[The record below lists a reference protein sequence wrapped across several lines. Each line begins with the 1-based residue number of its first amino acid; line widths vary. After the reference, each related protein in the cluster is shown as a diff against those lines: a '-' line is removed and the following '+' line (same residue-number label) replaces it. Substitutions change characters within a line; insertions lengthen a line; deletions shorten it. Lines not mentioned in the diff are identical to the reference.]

1 MVSKQSWFAGRSRC
15 ANAEHFSRLGGSQPR
30 QAAVHRYGEV
40 SFGMLFDCMTLSS
53 KHMLQVRCSSVE
65 IKPSMNITNRGTA
78 PRASLRG
85 AAPPPCSDAPAL
97 ADPAESQQ
105 PPPPPRPP
113 PPLLRPPPLSPLLQ
127 PEEAATPG
135 RRRGR
140 RRRCPT
146 RRRRRRRRPHPSRR
160 QRRLRSRRRR
170 SSTRPPLRL

>member
-1 MVSKQSWFAGRSRC
+1 MRRRFIGMVK
-15 ANAEHFSRLGGSQPR
+15 
-30 QAAVHRYGEV
+30 V
-40 SFGMLFDCMTLSS
+40 SFGMLFDCVTPSS

-65 IKPSMNITNRGTA
+65 IKPSMNITHRGTA
-78 PRASLRG
+78 PWASLRG

-113 PPLLRPPPLSPLLQ
+113 PPLLRPPPLSPPLQ
-127 PEEAATPG
+127 PEEAATPW

-146 RRRRRRRRPHPSRR
+146 RRRGGRRRPRPSRR
-160 QRRLRSRRRR
+160 QRRRRSRRRC
-170 SSTRPPLRL
+170 SSTQPSLRL

>member
-1 MVSKQSWFAGRSRC
+1 MVSKQSWFAGHAVQMPSTSR
-15 ANAEHFSRLGGSQPR
+15 GS
-30 QAAVHRYGEV
+30 AVLSLVRRRFIGMVKV
-40 SFGMLFDCMTLSS
+40 SFGMLFDCVTLSS

-65 IKPSMNITNRGTA
+65 IKPSMNITHRGTA
-78 PRASLRG
+78 PWASLRG

-113 PPLLRPPPLSPLLQ
+113 PPLLRPPPLSPPLQ

-146 RRRRRRRRPHPSRR
+146 RRRRRRRRPRPSRR
-160 QRRLRSRRRR
+160 QRRRRSRRRC

>member
-1 MVSKQSWFAGRSRC
+1 MVFAGHAVQMPSTSR
-15 ANAEHFSRLGGSQPR
+15 GS
-30 QAAVHRYGEV
+30 AVLSLVRRRFIGMVKV
-40 SFGMLFDCMTLSS
+40 SFSMLFDCVTLSS
-53 KHMLQVRCSSVE
+53 KHMLQVRCSFVE
-65 IKPSMNITNRGTA
+65 IKPSMNITHRGTA
-78 PRASLRG
+78 PWASLRG

-105 PPPPPRPP
+105 QPPPSR
-113 PPLLRPPPLSPLLQ
+113 PLLRPPPLSPPLQ

-146 RRRRRRRRPHPSRR
+146 TRRRRRRRPHRSRR